1 MRQFRLLALLG
12 LLALAAAALA
22 RNAPRL
28 APGMLDWAEPGN
40 VAAAVVQGRGFSD
53 PFDGGTGAT
62 AWVSPL
68 PVCVEAAVFAT
79 FGVKTTASAA
89 ALLVLSAAGLALAN
103 ALLLSAM
110 GPYGNWARCSASAA
124 FLGYCAF
131 VPGAP
136 LAVLSEAWLDVL
148 LSVALLWAA
157 LETVRSSGERGGA
170 ALVCVAA
177 LAPLD
182 NAGLALSTGLV
193 VLALAWKFRGDA
205 RRLALPVAAAAACAV
220 SVGAWTARN
229 AAALGRFV
237 PLKSNLWFELHLAN
251 VDSADGLPRMETVLR
266 RLPFFDV
273 REFNRYAGLG
283 EVRYVDTFRAP
294 ALAAI
299 RAAPLHFAGNIA
311 RRAADAVVFC
321 RREGGGEFTRLATQ
335 PGDRVKLVASGEFI
349 SLGAGGGGFWTR
361 IDTPPGEE
369 AARLHGLGLSDEQ
382 GIWGDWAEKR
392 RGFDDQFRGPAG
404 LPAGFLTPGVPVAA
418 LLLAAHLSGGRLI
431 PPAAWAAAIGFGM
444 LLPFV
449 LVNHNERHQLPL
461 IAMQAV
467 AIGAC
472 AQALANRRRAAPP
485 AP

>member
-12 LLALAAAALA
+12 LAVIAATALA
-22 RNAPRL
+22 RNLPKL

-40 VAAAVVQGRGFSD
+40 VAAALVQGRGFSD

-68 PVCVEAAVFAT
+68 PVFVEAAVFAT
-79 FGVKTTASAA
+79 LGVKTAASAA
-89 ALLVLSAAGLALAN
+89 ALLVLSATGLALAN
-103 ALLLSAM
+103 ALLLSSL
-110 GPYGNWARCSASAA
+110 GPYGGCARLAASAA
-124 FLGYCAF
+124 FLAYCVF
-131 VPGAP
+131 VPGGP

-148 LSVALLWAA
+148 LSAALLWAA
-157 LETVRSSGERGGA
+157 LETWRSSGERGGA

-182 NAGLALSTGLV
+182 NAGLALSTGIVL
-193 VLALAWKFRGDA
+193 LALAWKFRGDA

-237 PLKSNLWFELHLAN
+237 PLKSNFWFELHLAN

-273 REFNRYAGLG
+273 REFNRYALLG
-283 EVRYVDTFRAP
+283 EVRYVDTFRQP

-299 RAAPLHFAGNIA
+299 RAAPLHFAANIA
-311 RRAADAVVFC
+311 RRAADAAIFC
-321 RREGGGEFTRLATQ
+321 RREGGGEFTRLKTA
-335 PGDRVKLVASGEFI
+335 PSDRARLVDSGEFI
-349 SLGAGGGGFWTR
+349 SLGAAGGGFWTR
-361 IDTPPGEE
+361 IDMPPGEE
-369 AARLHGLGLSDEQ
+369 MAKLHGLGLSDEA
-382 GIWGDWAEKR
+382 GIWSDWAEKR
-392 RGFDDQFRGPAG
+392 RGFDSQFRGPAG
-404 LPAGFLTPGVPVAA
+404 IATGLLTAGIPVAA
-418 LLLAAHLSGGRLI
+418 LLLAALLRAGRPIL
-431 PPAAWAAAIGFGM
+431 PAALAAAIGFGM

-472 AQALANRRRAAPP
+472 AQALADRRRAANA

>member
-12 LLALAAAALA
+12 LAAIAAAALA
-22 RNAPRL
+22 RNLPRL
-28 APGMLDWAEPGN
+28 APGMYDWAEPGN

-68 PVCVEAAVFAT
+68 PVLVEAAVFAT
-79 FGVKTTASAA
+79 FGVKTAASAA

-103 ALLLSAM
+103 ALLLSAL
-110 GPYGNWARCSASAA
+110 GPYGDWARGAASAA

-131 VPGAP
+131 LPGGP
-136 LAVLSEAWLDVL
+136 LTVLSEAWLDIL
-148 LSVALLWAA
+148 MSAALLWAA
-157 LETVRSSGERGGA
+157 LGCVRAAGERGGI

-182 NAGLALSTGLV
+182 NAGLALSTGI
-193 VLALAWKFRGDA
+193 VLLAVAWRFRGDA
-205 RRLALPVAAAAACAV
+205 RRLALPVAAAVACAV
-220 SVGAWTARN
+220 SAGAWTARN
-229 AAALGRFV
+229 AAALGRLI
-237 PLKSNLWFELHLAN
+237 PLKSNFWFELHLAN

-273 REFNRYAGLG
+273 REFDRYASLG
-283 EVRYVDTFRAP
+283 EVRYVEAFRAP

-311 RRAADAVVFC
+311 RRAANAAIFC
-321 RREGGGEFTRLATQ
+321 QREGGGEFTRLVTAQ
-335 PGDRVKLVASGEFI
+335 SDRAKLVASGEFI

-361 IDTPPGEE
+361 IDAPPEEE
-369 AARLHGLGLSDEQ
+369 AARLHALGLSDEA
-382 GIWGDWAEKR
+382 GIWRDWAEKR

-404 LPAGFLTPGVPVAA
+404 LAAGFLTAGIPVAA
-418 LLLAAHLSGGRLI
+418 LLLAALLRAGSLI
-431 PPAAWAAAIGFGM
+431 APAAFAAAIASGM

-472 AQALANRRRAAPP
+472 AQALAARRPAAGAAP
-485 AP
+485 

>member
-1 MRQFRLLALLG
+1 MF
-12 LLALAAAALA
+12 
-22 RNAPRL
+22 
-28 APGMLDWAEPGN
+28 DWAEPGN
-40 VAAAVVQGRGFSD
+40 VAAALVQGRGFSD

-68 PVCVEAAVFAT
+68 PVCVEAAVFAAL
-79 FGVKTTASAA
+79 GVKTAASAA

-103 ALLLSAM
+103 VLLLSAL
-110 GPYGNWARCSASAA
+110 GPFGGCARIAGSAA
-124 FLGYCAF
+124 FLAYCAF
-131 VPGAP
+131 VPGGP

-157 LETVRSSGERGGA
+157 LEAGRSSGERGGA

-182 NAGLALSTGLV
+182 NAGLALSTGIVL
-193 VLALAWKFRGDA
+193 LALAWKFRGDA

-229 AAALGRFV
+229 AASLGRFV
-237 PLKSNLWFELHLAN
+237 PLKSNFWFELHLAN

-273 REFNRYAGLG
+273 REFNRYALLG
-283 EVRYVDTFRAP
+283 EVRYVETFRKP

-299 RAAPLHFAGNIA
+299 RAAPLHFAANIA
-311 RRAADAVVFC
+311 RRAADAAVFC
-321 RREGGGEFTRLATQ
+321 RREGGGEFTRLKTV
-335 PGDRVKLVASGEFI
+335 PSDRLRLVASGEFI
-349 SLGAGGGGFWTR
+349 SLGAEGGGFWTR

-369 AARLHGLGLSDEQ
+369 LAKLHGLGLSDES
-382 GIWGDWAEKR
+382 GIWRDWAEKR
-392 RGFDDQFRGPAG
+392 RGFDGQFRGPAG
-404 LPAGFLTPGVPVAA
+404 LAAGFLTAGVPVAA
-418 LLLAAHLSGGRLI
+418 LLLAALLGGGRLI
-431 PPAAWAAAIGFGM
+431 APAAFAAAIGFGM

-472 AQALANRRRAAPP
+472 AQAISDRRRAATA